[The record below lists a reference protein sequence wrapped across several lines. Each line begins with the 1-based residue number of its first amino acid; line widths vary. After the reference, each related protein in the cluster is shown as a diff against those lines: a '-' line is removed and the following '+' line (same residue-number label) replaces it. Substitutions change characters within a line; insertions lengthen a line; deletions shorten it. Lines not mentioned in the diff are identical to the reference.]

1 MLKDV
6 IIPTDFSELSLKSLE
21 FASVLSKY
29 IPLEVQLVY
38 VTKKGGD
45 YTPRSVEDEHIYA
58 KSKLE
63 EIIASNKIKFS
74 PGSALNYII
83 KDGKVHEEVV
93 GQAHSFPDSMIICS
107 THGASGFEEAFIG
120 SNTYRIV
127 CSSERPVLTINKTTT
142 PKQLN
147 KILLPLTLIG
157 ETRQKVPFAAD
168 LVKALKA
175 EVHVLGASFSKGLKA
190 QTKIRAYV
198 YQVKT
203 YLRSKGIEPVT
214 EVVFGDVVNSI
225 VNYAN
230 KVEADLII
238 TNTEKASGLS
248 LILGNNTH
256 LLLNKSNIPVLNI
269 APKQIK
275 ISGSFSAGGG

>member
-1 MLKDV
+1 MIKDI

-21 FASVLSKY
+21 LATVLSKY
-29 IPLEVQLVY
+29 FPIEVQLVY
-38 VTKKGGD
+38 VMKKGGD
-45 YTPRSVEDEHIYA
+45 YTPRSVEDERLYA

-63 EIIASNKIKFS
+63 EIIASSKIKFN
-74 PGSALNYII
+74 PGTALNYII
-83 KDGKVHEEVV
+83 KDGKVHEEVA

-127 CSSERPVLTINKTTT
+127 CAADRPVLTINKTEI

-147 KILLPLTLIG
+147 KILVPITLIG
-157 ETRQKVPFAAD
+157 ETRQKVPFATELA
-168 LVKALKA
+168 KALKA
-175 EVHVLGASFSKGLKA
+175 EVHVLGASYSKGLKA

-203 YLRSKGIEPVT
+203 YMRSKGIEPVI
-214 EVVFGDVVNSI
+214 EVVFGDAINSI
-225 VNYAN
+225 IEYADNVN
-230 KVEADLII
+230 ADLIV

-256 LLLNKSNIPVLNI
+256 LLLNKSRIPVLNI
-269 APKQIK
+269 PPKQIK